1 MLKSVIK
8 VHTWGKKKKRGR
20 KQLGVVGGAGSI
32 KKDFPGEAPAKSW
45 SHHRDKG
52 GGVTNIYCVKL
63 NIGTYGETRN

>member
-8 VHTWGKKKKRGR
+8 VHTWGKKKKEEGNNWVW
-20 KQLGVVGGAGSI
+20 LGGAGSI